1 MEGVKPVR
9 LSSVASARRLAR
21 LWVDLSREKRRELLN
36 SLDTDSRLAVIERMT
51 EIRVERNKKNDN
63 E

>member
-1 MEGVKPVR
+1 MK
-9 LSSVASARRLAR
+9 LSTLASVRRLAR

-51 EIRVERNKKNDN
+51 EIRVERNRKNDA
-63 E
+63 